1 MNTDEIQNKLSDWRS
16 EAKPV
21 RWSAWL
27 GDVGNGYLTTELFV
41 SLASLL
47 VAFGWMVLTLYDCA
61 VAGRFG
67 YKNQERANQWMQSL
81 RERIGVVEVYS
92 GEASS
97 LRRAGMSG
105 GAQ

>member
-1 MNTDEIQNKLSDWRS
+1 MNTDEIPTPSSATAKASLRA
-16 EAKPV
+16 EAV
-21 RWSAWL
+21 CWSAWL

-81 RERIGVVEVYS
+81 RERIGVVEAYS
-92 GEASS
+92 GDAPTPKLSP
-97 LRRAGMSG
+97 
-105 GAQ
+105 